1 MNISIFGLGYVGAVS
16 LACLARDGHRVTGV
30 DVDRAKLDLIA
41 SGKTPVVEEGMVE
54 LMARVVPSGLVSV
67 TTDAAQA
74 LRDTDVSLL
83 CVGTPSAANGS
94 QDQSAVLRLAEQLG
108 QALRAIDRPHLFV
121 FRSTLVAG
129 TVEDV
134 LRPILEEASGK
145 REGRD
150 FLVCFQPEFLREGS
164 SIRDYDRPP
173 FTIVGA
179 NSQEAVD
186 RLRELFGHLP
196 CQFHVT
202 SVRAAETVKYCCNN
216 FHALKITFANETARL
231 CEALAVDPFEVMDL
245 VCRDTQLN
253 ISPAYLRPGF
263 AFGGSCLPKDL
274 RATLHLAKRHDVEL
288 PMLAGILASNR
299 AHVDLAV
306 RKVLDTKMRRVG
318 MIGLAFKTGTDDLR
332 ESPLVTVAEQLIG
345 KGLSLL
351 VYDPEVHLSSLLG
364 ANRRFIEEHLP
375 HIGALIRRDMADVTS
390 MSDVL
395 LVGSS
400 DKATVRELRRLAEP
414 RHVIIDLA
422 PITDAADIEA
432 SYVGLAW
439 DRQHVRSSDARK
451 RASVDRDPKAAP
463 ASASAEPGSIDADG
477 VLAST
482 AKRGPARTIPVTGR
496 LELTPTR
503 EDLQAIFD
511 VKYHQEGELGPGP
524 RTRLSFGYFNPDDH
538 YEAIVSKLLQPGD
551 AWADVGCGRDIF
563 PSNRPLARQL
573 AARSS
578 YLYGVDPDPN
588 IRDNPFITEGF
599 EGLIED
605 CTTSRRFDLLTMRMV
620 AEHIVDPARSLR
632 RIAEMLKPGG
642 LLVIY
647 TPNKWSPVPI
657 LTRVVPNAH
666 HQTFKRMLW
675 DTEERDTFPTAFRMN
690 TRRQLRDHCASQ
702 GLEEAFFTHLDD
714 CRTFDSYGWLNRA
727 ELTLQKVLRSV
738 SIRYPE
744 NCLLGVYRKVAVST
758 AAQVPA
764 IAQEAHSS

>member
-1 MNISIFGLGYVGAVS
+1 AVS
-16 LACLARDGHRVTGV
+16 LACLARDGHRVIGV
-30 DVDRAKLDLIA
+30 DVDETKLALIA

-54 LMARVVPSGLVSV
+54 LMARVVQSGLLSV

-74 LRDTDVSLL
+74 LRDSEVSLL
-83 CVGTPSAANGS
+83 CVGTPSAPNGS

-108 QALRAIDRPHLFV
+108 HAMRDIDRPHVFV
-121 FRSTLVAG
+121 FRSTLVPG

-134 LRPILEEASGK
+134 LRPILEKASGK

-150 FLVCFQPEFLREGS
+150 FFVCFQPEFLREGS

-179 NSQEAVD
+179 NAQEPVD
-186 RLRELFGHLP
+186 RLRALFGHLP

-231 CEALAVDPFEVMDL
+231 CEALGVDPFEVMDL

-306 RKVLDTKMRRVG
+306 RKVLDTKMRRVA

-375 HIGALIRRDMADVTS
+375 HIGALIRRDMAAVTAV
-390 MSDVL
+390 SDVL
-395 LVGSS
+395 LVGST
-400 DKATVRELRRLAEP
+400 DKATLKELRRLAEP
-414 RHVIIDLA
+414 RHVVIDLA
-422 PITDAADIEA
+422 HIADASDIAA

-439 DRQHVRSSDARK
+439 GRSTGPAADARRPAPPERGSGSVPSAAHPSAVTALAGATPPAMVAASSAVAPTVPRGAA
-451 RASVDRDPKAAP
+451 RAIP
-463 ASASAEPGSIDADG
+463 A
-477 VLAST
+477 
-482 AKRGPARTIPVTGR
+482 TGR
-496 LELTPTR
+496 LDLTPTR
-503 EDLQAIFD
+503 EELQAIFD

-524 RTRLSFGYFNPDDH
+524 RTRISYGYFNPDDH

-599 EGLIED
+599 EGLVED
-605 CTTSRRFDLLTMRMV
+605 CTTTRRFDLVTMRMV
-620 AEHIVDPARSLR
+620 AEHIVYPARSLS
-632 RIAEMLKPGG
+632 RIADMLKPGG
-642 LLVIY
+642 LLVVY

-657 LTRVVPNAH
+657 LTRLVPNAH
-666 HQTFKRMLW
+666 HQKFKRMLW
-675 DTEERDTFPTAFRMN
+675 DTQERDTFPTAFRMN
-690 TRRQLRDHCASQ
+690 TRRHLRQHCAAQ
-702 GLEEAFFTHLDD
+702 NLEEAFFTHLDD
-714 CRTFDSYGWLNRA
+714 CRTFDSYRWLNHA
-727 ELTLQKVLRSV
+727 ELALQRLLRSV

-744 NCLLGVYRKVAVST
+744 NCLLGVYRK
-758 AAQVPA
+758 AAGGATVRVPA
-764 IAQEAHSS
+764 IAQEVHSS